1 MRPST
6 PTCKRCTC
14 CGEGLVVVNVG
25 YYYVC
30 YSARQSL
37 YNVDAKEVRS
47 YFTYDRTRNG
57 LLRVCSRLFRLRFV
71 DVSDEVVKW
80 HPDVEVF
87 DVCVVSV
94 IPRGCGVCANGRL
107 SLFQVQVVER
117 SSVCYRCWHAAGLR
131 WADVPRHASATRQV
145 RCDCCCVRWAL
156 GDSVH
161 WTGHACAADTSTLP
175 ASRSLTAWRSV
186 RLLK

>member
-94 IPRGCGVCANGRL
+94 IPLGVVCAPTDVCRCSRFKSSSAPPSVTVAGMPQGYVGRMFL
-107 SLFQVQVVER
+107 DMHPR
-117 SSVCYRCWHAAGLR
+117 PDKYAAI
-131 WADVPRHASATRQV
+131 AV
-145 RCDCCCVRWAL
+145 REV
-156 GDSVH
+156 G
-161 WTGHACAADTSTLP
+161 
-175 ASRSLTAWRSV
+175 AW
-186 RLLK
+186 

>member
-6 PTCKRCTC
+6 PTCKRCPC

-25 YYYVC
+25 RYYVC

-94 IPRGCGVCANGRL
+94 IPLGVVCAPTDVCRCSRFKSSSAPPSVTVAGMPQGYVGRMFL
-107 SLFQVQVVER
+107 DMHPR
-117 SSVCYRCWHAAGLR
+117 PDKYAAI
-131 WADVPRHASATRQV
+131 AVA
-145 RCDCCCVRWAL
+145 
-156 GDSVH
+156 
-161 WTGHACAADTSTLP
+161 
-175 ASRSLTAWRSV
+175 
-186 RLLK
+186 